1 MCLSIN
7 SGLNVNNLR
16 LRHEWAMFSREIS
29 SLTQESGRKILCFQL
44 ITWISAAHAPIFRD
58 VFPLIIHE
66 VNNRLFSLQDK
77 YISQPN

>member
-16 LRHEWAMFSREIS
+16 LRHEWAMFSREVS

-44 ITWISAAHAPIFRD
+44 ITRISAVHVPIFRD

>member
-16 LRHEWAMFSREIS
+16 LRHEWAMFSREVS

-44 ITWISAAHAPIFRD
+44 ITRISVAPIFRD
-58 VFPLIIHE
+58 VFPLIIHG
-66 VNNRLFSLQDK
+66 VNNRLFSLQDQ